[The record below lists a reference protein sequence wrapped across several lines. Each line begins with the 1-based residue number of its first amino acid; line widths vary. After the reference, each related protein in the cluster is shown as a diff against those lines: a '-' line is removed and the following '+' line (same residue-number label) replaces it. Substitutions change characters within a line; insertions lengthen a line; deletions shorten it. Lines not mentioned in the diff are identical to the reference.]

1 MQLIKKSILASLLIA
16 CGVAVALTLDN
27 SVSAILFA
35 FGLFGVCMLDAYL
48 FTGKVGYIWNK
59 EPLKLLSILILN
71 VIFGYI
77 IGYLLSIANPS
88 LIIVAQTKV
97 HSWSFNLGYFFK
109 SVFCGMIMY
118 IAVEMFK
125 QKNIFGIL
133 YGIPVFIISGFQHCI
148 ANAIIYGVANKF
160 FTWPFI
166 LCILGNSLGSI
177 ICSILNTKDKE

>member
-16 CGVAVALTLDN
+16 CGVAGALTLDN

-35 FGLFGVCMLDAYL
+35 FGLFGVCTLDAYL

-59 EPLKLLSILILN
+59 ETVKLLLILILN
-71 VIFGYI
+71 VTFGYI

-88 LIIVAQTKV
+88 LIIVAQTKI

-109 SVFCGMIMY
+109 SVFCGIIMY

-133 YGIPVFIISGFQHCI
+133 YGIPIFIVSGFQHCI
-148 ANAIIYGVANKF
+148 ANAIIYGVANQF

-166 LCILGNSLGSI
+166 LCIIGNSIGSI
-177 ICSILNTKDKE
+177 ITNCLKDKNV

>member
-16 CGVAVALTLDN
+16 CGVAAALTLDN

-77 IGYLLSIANPS
+77 IGYLLTH
-88 LIIVAQTKV
+88 Q
-97 HSWSFNLGYFFK
+97 YEQ
-109 SVFCGMIMY
+109 CQQ
-118 IAVEMFK
+118 
-125 QKNIFGIL
+125 QK
-133 YGIPVFIISGFQHCI
+133 
-148 ANAIIYGVANKF
+148 
-160 FTWPFI
+160 FI
-166 LCILGNSLGSI
+166 LGVLILDTFSSLSFAA
-177 ICSILNTKDKE
+177 

>member
-1 MQLIKKSILASLLIA
+1 
-16 CGVAVALTLDN
+16 
-27 SVSAILFA
+27 
-35 FGLFGVCMLDAYL
+35 MLDAYL

-97 HSWSFNLGYFFK
+97 HSWGFNLGYFFK

-133 YGIPVFIISGFQHCI
+133 YGVPIFIISGF
-148 ANAIIYGVANKF
+148 
-160 FTWPFI
+160 
-166 LCILGNSLGSI
+166 
-177 ICSILNTKDKE
+177 